1 MAGGEGEAGGVLR
14 VAGGEGRLRV
24 EALAVLVGGD
34 LVVAIWGGTAPH
46 VGAVALAQPRPSLDD
61 PRVTSSTSSVL
72 TLLGH
77 KDDVV
82 AREAADRLAA
92 ASGRTAV
99 VTAGLH
105 VDDATVADRQAL
117 VANARAC
124 VGQLLRLLGAER

>member
-61 PRVTSSTSSVL
+61 PRVT
-72 TLLGH
+72 LLGH

>member
-1 MAGGEGEAGGVLR
+1 MSGGEGKAGEVLR
-14 VAGGEGRLRV
+14 VTGGEGRLRV

-82 AREAADRLAA
+82 AREAADRLASA
-92 ASGRTAV
+92 LGRTAV

-105 VDDATVADRQAL
+105 VDDATAADRQAL

-124 VGQLLRLLGAER
+124 VGQLLGLLGAER